1 MIAQPTLSAR
11 FGWRPFILWIALTL
25 VGYYLAGGFH
35 FPAGFASNT
44 YNPQAVGF
52 GSGIVGFVFGAVSG
66 LIIASLQ
73 WIVLRSWAPKA
84 RWIPLNV
91 IGYGLIHA
99 LGDAVPYMPAVL
111 VGGGIIVG
119 LAQYLAL
126 RHSLT
131 RPILWIPI
139 AAIAW
144 FCSFQLGFAL
154 RGQPEQYNL
163 TVAALTYGV
172 ITGLALRLLLV
183 EDLAVPMKA
192 DALRLVHRWS
202 RLNPVKKTLVVFL
215 SLAAI
220 IAFVL
225 LSGIMFGLG

>member
-1 MIAQPTLSAR
+1 MIEQPTLSRR
-11 FGWRPFILWIALTL
+11 FGWQPFILWIALTL

-35 FPAGFASNT
+35 FPAGFGSST
-44 YNPQAVGF
+44 YDPRAVGF

-73 WIVLRSWAPKA
+73 WIVLRSWAPNA
-84 RWIPLNV
+84 RWIPFNV

-111 VGGGIIVG
+111 VGGGIIIG

-131 RPILWIPI
+131 KPILWIPI
-139 AAIAW
+139 AGIAW
-144 FCSFQLGFAL
+144 ICSFQLGFVMPQ
-154 RGQPEQYNL
+154 RPEQYNL
-163 TVAALTYGV
+163 TLAALTYGV

-192 DALRLVHRWS
+192 DALTLVHRWS
-202 RLNPVKKTLVVFL
+202 RLNPIKKVLVVFL

-225 LSGIMFGLG
+225 LSGLRFGLG